1 MGASHSNEGVFS
13 VRSEAYLCLMGTMLH
28 AGEAVSAAERACTRS
43 ESADELLAELSDLFH
58 RVIPHDGSA
67 WFGIDPTTMIATA
80 PSRIENLDASLC
92 DTFWHV
98 EFHEEDPMLYT
109 NIARGDGVGTLHQ
122 LLDGRVGKSVRYREL
137 VRPYGYDD
145 ELRGVFTHG
154 DNTWGVVSLYR
165 ERSRP
170 PFDEHETALVKM
182 MSASIA
188 GALRRHVRAATPWLS
203 QPSAPGLIVIDR
215 AGRAISANQHAREWL
230 TDIFPAAATH
240 DEERLELYELR
251 DAGDGVPTPLF
262 ALVARAR
269 ACAAGLERSPARL
282 RIRDRRGRWIVVHA
296 SVLSG
301 ADSDDEAVALVLE
314 AAKSA
319 EVAPIIIEA
328 FGLTKRE
335 RDVLAAIARG
345 GTTAEIAAELFL
357 SQHTVRD
364 YVKTVFEKVGVSSRG
379 ELVARLFGEH
389 YSDRLHETMV
399 HQH

>member
-1 MGASHSNEGVFS
+1 
-13 VRSEAYLCLMGTMLH
+13 MGTMLR
-28 AGEAVSAAERACTRS
+28 ARDAVSAAERACLES
-43 ESADELLAELSDLFH
+43 ESADELLAELSDVFH

-67 WFGIDPTTMIATA
+67 WFGLDPTTMIATA
-80 PSRIENLDASLC
+80 PSRVENLDASLC

-137 VRPYGYDD
+137 VRPNGYED
-145 ELRGVFTHG
+145 ELRAVFTHG
-154 DNTWGVVSLYR
+154 ENTWGVVSLYR

-170 PFDEHETALVKM
+170 PFDEAETALVKT

-188 GALRRHVRAATPWLS
+188 GALRRHVRAATPCLA
-203 QPSAPGLIVIDR
+203 QPSAPGLVVIDR
-215 AGRAISANQHAREWL
+215 AGKAISANQHAREWL
-230 TDIFPAAATH
+230 TDMWPTAVAS
-240 DEERLELYELR
+240 DEDHLDVYELR
-251 DAGDGVPTPLF
+251 DDGDGVPTPLF

-269 ACAAGLERSPARL
+269 ACAAGLERTPARL

-301 ADSDDEAVALVLE
+301 ADSDDDAVALVFE

-319 EVAPIIIEA
+319 EVAPIVIEA

-335 RDVLAAIARG
+335 RDVLGAIARG
-345 GTTAEIAAELFL
+345 STTAEIAAELFL
-357 SQHTVRD
+357 SPHTVRD

-389 YSDRLHETMV
+389 YSDRLHGTMV
-399 HQH
+399 HEH